1 MGNVLDV
8 HVKAAVS
15 LVERVKPDDAL
26 ESVGLDHLRER
37 PVLAVGGMALHSLED
52 DLDLVVV
59 PDRGTGGDDAGD
71 LELCGTVLDDGRVD
85 LWVRR
90 LLETSAPGE
99 HLVRPS
105 VGDPQDPGAEVTPGG
120 DGLTAAVVEDTRTHP
135 DHVLLLHHMLEHH
148 HRVRLDRSLGVAVL
162 GKEVWVRI
170 ITVLIFEEVF
180 LAAEIVWS
188 VDSRFADD
196 SP

>member
-1 MGNVLDV
+1 MGSVDGVELHDLVQGSRLDQ
-8 HVKAAVS
+8 
-15 LVERVKPDDAL
+15 LLQLAL
-26 ESVGLDHLRER
+26 
-37 PVLAVGGMALHSLED
+37 LAVGGLAVEGLED

-71 LELCGTVLDDGRVD
+71 LELCGTVLDNGRVD
-85 LWVRR
+85 LRVRR
-90 LLETSAPGE
+90 LLEAPAPGE
-99 HLVRPS
+99 HLVRSS
-105 VGDPQDPGAEVTPGG
+105 VGDSQDPGAEVTPGG
-120 DGLTAAVVEDTRTHP
+120 DGLTAAVVQDTRTHP

-162 GKEVWVRI
+162 GEEVWVRI

-196 SP
+196 SPQLHQNLG